1 MVCRFDD
8 LRCKEIINIK
18 TGCKLGF
25 PDDLEFE
32 THTAKVCKL
41 IVYGRAK
48 FFGFLGRDE
57 DFIIAWSD
65 IEVIGED
72 TILVSCEFP
81 ERFKK
86 QKKFLD
92 NFLK

>member
-1 MVCRFDD
+1 MVCKFDD
-8 LRCKEIINIK
+8 LHYKEVINIK

-32 THTAKVCKL
+32 THTAKITKL

-48 FFGFLGRDE
+48 CFGLLGREE
-57 DFIIAWSD
+57 DFIIPWSD

-72 TILVSCEFP
+72 TILVTCEFP
-81 ERFKK
+81 ARPKK
-86 QKKFLD
+86 GKFLE
-92 NFLK
+92 NLFK